1 MIENNNIFTYATSE
15 LSQDAFLF
23 YLLNFA
29 DDNSNGSSNQNVLT
43 DGTIGST
50 GSVANV
56 KEYFTAG
63 PQTTV
68 AAAVNAKESSRE
80 QNQNQN
86 QYQNQNQNHND
97 FESKEND
104 GVRLYFRYADNTTA
118 EVIYNI
124 GGQ

>member
-1 MIENNNIFTYATSE
+1 MMVRVI
-15 LSQDAFLF
+15 
-23 YLLNFA
+23 YLVLISLLVFISGCA

-56 KEYFTAG
+56 KEHFTAG

-80 QNQNQN
+80 QNQNQ
-86 QYQNQNQNHND
+86 YQNQNHNHND

-118 EVIYNI
+118 EVVYNI

>member
-1 MIENNNIFTYATSE
+1 MMVRVI
-15 LSQDAFLF
+15 
-23 YLLNFA
+23 YLVLISLLVFISGCA

-80 QNQNQN
+80 QNQNQ
-86 QYQNQNQNHND
+86 YQNQNQNQNHNHND
-97 FESKEND
+97 FESKESD

-118 EVIYNI
+118 EVVYNI